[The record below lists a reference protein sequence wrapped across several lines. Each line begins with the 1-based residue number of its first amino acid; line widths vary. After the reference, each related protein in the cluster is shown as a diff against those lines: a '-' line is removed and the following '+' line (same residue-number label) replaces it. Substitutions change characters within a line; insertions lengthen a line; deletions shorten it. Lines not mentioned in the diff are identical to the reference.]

1 MILGSIISILVMQYG
16 WGLGVTVGPTCF
28 GLFIFHNFI
37 FNGTMFEHNTQPM
50 LTPQDFGRSVNIHTY
65 TYMPTTLVFTP
76 RIFKPTDGP
85 AETFNNVNTNL
96 LYFSEM
102 LRSWNRG
109 KLSNYG
115 VVSPWWFFVTRRIAS
130 KVWSPTIYGI
140 QRSCFGVNKLQV
152 NSIKYF

>member
-1 MILGSIISILVMQYG
+1 MAFAVPIFSEG
-16 WGLGVTVGPTCF
+16 F
-28 GLFIFHNFI
+28 GLFFI
-37 FNGTMFEHNTQPM
+37 ISYSTEQCFEHNTYATFGM
-50 LTPQDFGRSVNIHTY
+50 TPQDFGRSVNPIY
-65 TYMPTTLVFTP
+65 PLGFSNLPTALLKHSTITLHDMIPIYF
-76 RIFKPTDGP
+76 
-85 AETFNNVNTNL
+85 
-96 LYFSEM
+96 FSEM

-152 NSIKYF
+152 NSIKHF